1 MLQMLIMPRVEK
13 LESLHNIPLN
23 GVPTP
28 LEKNTNVTIRPR
40 RFVTRSVENHPMY
53 LFLSERIL

>member
-1 MLQMLIMPRVEK
+1 MLQMLIVPRAEK
-13 LESLHNIPLN
+13 RESLHNIPLN
-23 GVPTP
+23 DVPAS

-40 RFVTRSVENHPMY
+40 RFVTRGAKNHPMY